1 MDKLKYIKLENEDG
15 SYSDSIPLAVDAN
28 HVDVNGNTLT
38 NELNNKA
45 NNSSI
50 DILQSQ
56 INGLASGSPLVA
68 SSISEMIDTSKIYVN
83 TTDGNWYYYNGSAWI
98 IGGVYQVSQLGD
110 ESIHEYNLSNTILSR
125 KDNQEEITFGEIE
138 TGIINDNGTINPN
151 ATWIHYV
158 RVNCRKGQKFIIT
171 HNMSTNNYFVAFYTA
186 DNSFISG
193 IKGTVAQ
200 ATETILVPDN
210 TAYAL
215 IQGHNIVAPLESK
228 IKLYTILVTVDKDD
242 TLFENSI
249 NFIDSLMILADNN
262 EIKDNET
269 EGYYISY
276 GAGTIHTLVGSQI
289 SDYIP
294 LSIQNT
300 SINIKCLNNVFK
312 DGNPDG
318 RGLAFYDINKTYIS
332 GVQYTNTNLISTTI
346 PVNAQYIRLT
356 LNSNKEYSIEYTDLK
371 SIINSNINNDNLP
384 LSKVYDTGH
393 LANIFNNIMC
403 IGDSL
408 TRGALEGVTVPSSLW
423 DNELLYSYPK
433 QMERTLGNTVYNL
446 GISGATTKG
455 WYNAKGSYI
464 ENNDYKAQCYII
476 ALGTND
482 ISYNGSFDGDVSTD
496 INTSDY
502 TQNAD
507 TSVGWYGRIIQ
518 RIRTRFPDSVIFC
531 CGIPNTRNSLETRT
545 QANQK
550 ISAIC
555 TLLNCKFLD
564 FQTYGVQ
571 VDDVNSWKAKYYK
584 GGHLNVC
591 GYKEFANMVMSY
603 INWYIE
609 NDPQSYWKVPFCN
622 LDLE

>member
-1 MDKLKYIKLENEDG
+1 
-15 SYSDSIPLAVDAN
+15 
-28 HVDVNGNTLT
+28 
-38 NELNNKA
+38 
-45 NNSSI
+45 
-50 DILQSQ
+50 
-56 INGLASGSPLVA
+56 
-68 SSISEMIDTSKIYVN
+68 
-83 TTDGNWYYYNGSAWI
+83 
-98 IGGVYQVSQLGD
+98 
-110 ESIHEYNLSNTILSR
+110 
-125 KDNQEEITFGEIE
+125 
-138 TGIINDNGTINPN
+138 
-151 ATWIHYV
+151 
-158 RVNCRKGQKFIIT
+158 
-171 HNMSTNNYFVAFYTA
+171 
-186 DNSFISG
+186 
-193 IKGTVAQ
+193 
-200 ATETILVPDN
+200 
-210 TAYAL
+210 
-215 IQGHNIVAPLESK
+215 
-228 IKLYTILVTVDKDD
+228 
-242 TLFENSI
+242 
-249 NFIDSLMILADNN
+249 MILADNN

-269 EGYYISY
+269 EDYYISY
-276 GAGTIHTLVGSQI
+276 GNGTIHTLVGSQI

-312 DGNPDG
+312 DGNPDD

-346 PVNAQYIRLT
+346 PINAQYIRLT

-555 TLLNCKFLD
+555 DLLNCNFLD

-571 VDDVNSWKAKYYK
+571 SDNVASWKAKYYK